1 MGDFVREINVN
12 KITEVVA
19 KLCIETNK
27 ILPNDLCALILKAE
41 KEEEKELPK
50 RIMGIICDNLS
61 AAKKLDIPICQ
72 DTGLVVVFAEIGQEI
87 HFTGGLFEDAVN
99 KGVKK
104 GYEEGLLRKSIV
116 KDPLKNREN
125 TGDNT
130 PAIIHT
136 RLVSGDKI
144 KLTVS
149 PKGFGSEN
157 MSALKMFLPSASK
170 EDIIEFVVEQVIK
183 AGGNPCPPIVLGIG
197 IGSDFEGCAILAKK
211 ALVRSVSI
219 RNSDTYYAEM
229 ENEILKRVNETDIG
243 PQGFSG
249 KCTALCVN
257 IETAPTHIAGL
268 PVAINVGCHITRHKT
283 IEI

>member
-1 MGDFVREINVN
+1 MREINVSE
-12 KITEVVA
+12 ITKAVSE
-19 KLCIETNK
+19 LCIETNK
-27 ILPNDLCALILKAE
+27 ALPDDLCTLISKAE

-50 RIMGIICDNLS
+50 KIMGIICDNLS

-72 DTGLVVVFAEIGQEI
+72 DTGMAVVFAEIGQEI
-87 HFTGGLFEDAVN
+87 HFTGGLFEEAVN
-99 KGVKK
+99 EGVKI
-104 GYEEGLLRKSIV
+104 GYEKGLLRKSVV
-116 KDPLKNREN
+116 KDPLKNRKN

-136 RLVSGDKI
+136 KLVSGDKI

-219 RNSDTYYAEM
+219 RNTDPYYAEM

-268 PVAINVGCHITRHKT
+268 PVAINVGCHITRHKI